1 MEPAGYAVLT
11 WADAGVFH
19 ICVAGS
25 VMSFGN
31 AYELA
36 QYLMDRERSMAAGE
50 RERSLAKAKWDAAL
64 KRDMDAQ
71 RATHVARQQR
81 EQERLLKKAS
91 QRVAAQQLDAR
102 GKSALALLM
111 RKGLV

>member
-11 WADAGVFH
+11 WADAGIFH

-36 QYLMDRERSMAAGE
+36 QYLMDRERSMAASE

-64 KRDMDAQ
+64 RRDMQ
-71 RATHVARQQR
+71 SRRETHEARQAR
-81 EQERLLKKAS
+81 EQGRLLKKAS

>member
-11 WADAGVFH
+11 WADAGIYH
-19 ICVAGS
+19 ACVAGTII
-25 VMSFGN
+25 SFGT
-31 AYELA
+31 AHELA
-36 QYLMDRERSMAAGE
+36 QYLKDREMSMAAGE
-50 RERSLAKAKWDAAL
+50 RNRKLAKASWDAAL
-64 KRDMDAQ
+64 KRDMEAQ
-71 RATHVARQQR
+71 RATHEARQQR
-81 EQERLLKKAS
+81 EQDRLLKKAS